1 MKKIYLLLVILAALL
16 TLTSFVLFIIYAS
29 SVEDETINRA
39 LTFLAI
45 TPISA
50 MFFVEGVHLYQDIK
64 DKS

>member
-1 MKKIYLLLVILAALL
+1 MKKLYLILVILASLL
-16 TLTSFVLFIIYAS
+16 TLVSFVLFIMYAS

-45 TPISA
+45 TPIAA
-50 MFFVEGVHLYQDIK
+50 MLFVEAVHLFQDIK